1 MTETV
6 RSASQRKADTV
17 ARLENDADVWV
28 ATASAGRPHLVPLSL
43 AWDGARVIVATP
55 ASSRTARNA
64 AASREL
70 RLALGTSRD
79 VTMIDAVA
87 DVMPCGD
94 APGSIADS
102 YVSRTGWDPRD
113 EDVPHVYLIA
123 TPTSMQ
129 AWDSLAEIDGRTI
142 MRNGQ
147 WAAA

>member
-6 RSASQRKADTV
+6 RSASQRKTDTV
-17 ARLENDADVWV
+17 ARLHNDADVWV

-43 AWDGARVIVATP
+43 AWDGTHIIAATP

-79 VTMIDAVA
+79 VTIIDAVA
-87 DVMPCGD
+87 GVTPSGD
-94 APGSIADS
+94 APDSVADS
-102 YVSRTGWDPRD
+102 YLSRTGWDPRD

-123 TPTSMQ
+123 TPTNMQ
-129 AWDSLAEIDGRTI
+129 AWNSLAEIDGRTI
-142 MRNGQ
+142 MRNGD
-147 WAAA
+147 WAEG

>member
-28 ATASAGRPHLVPLSL
+28 ATASAGRSHLTKM
-43 AWDGARVIVATP
+43 R
-55 ASSRTARNA
+55 R
-64 AASREL
+64 
-70 RLALGTSRD
+70 
-79 VTMIDAVA
+79 
-87 DVMPCGD
+87 
-94 APGSIADS
+94 
-102 YVSRTGWDPRD
+102 
-113 EDVPHVYLIA
+113 HVCLIA

-129 AWDSLAEIDGRTI
+129 AWNSLAEIDGRTI